1 VGIRRPLLEVA
12 DVVRLH
18 GEDYRR
24 ERRLSAAQR
33 KVLRHIATCRTAA
46 LGGHVDQCDSC
57 GHQRIS
63 YNSCRDRHCP
73 KCQGTQRLQWVN
85 QRLERLV
92 PVPYFH
98 VVFTLPDELN
108 PLILRNKA
116 IGYRILFDA
125 AARTLLQLARDPRHL
140 GADVALTAVLH
151 TWAQNLLF
159 HPHLHCV
166 VSAGGLSA
174 DGRRWIPGN
183 DRFFL
188 PVKVLGKLF
197 RGKFLDVLNRTY
209 LDRRLD
215 LAGST
220 AALSDPLR
228 WAALRN
234 QLYHKD
240 WVVYAKPPFAGAE
253 QLFRYLGHYTHRVAI
268 SNHRL
273 LKLQDGKV
281 TFSVRDNN
289 AAGKKKRMTLST
301 DEFLRRFL
309 LHVLPH
315 RFVRIRHYGLCAG
328 RNVHTKLGTA
338 RQLLEHQ
345 KGRSGPLKSQKRTW
359 SDLLRE
365 CTGVDV
371 MACPLCGEQLVRRQT
386 VLPDPRV
393 LPAWYRARASPIGA
407 EAVA

>member
-1 VGIRRPLLEVA
+1 VGARRPLLEVA
-12 DVVRLH
+12 DVVRLY

-24 ERRLSAAQR
+24 EHRLSAAQR

-125 AARTLLQLARDPRHL
+125 AARTLLQLARNPRHL

-197 RGKFLDVLNRTY
+197 RGKFLDVLNRAY

-240 WVVYAKPPFAGAE
+240 WVIYAKPPFAGTE

-273 LKLQDGKV
+273 LELQDGNV

-289 AAGKKKRMTLST
+289 AGGKKKRMTLNA
-301 DEFLRRFL
+301 DEFLL
-309 LHVLPH
+309 
-315 RFVRIRHYGLCAG
+315 
-328 RNVHTKLGTA
+328 
-338 RQLLEHQ
+338 
-345 KGRSGPLKSQKRTW
+345 SGPSWAQHANCSSTRR
-359 SDLLRE
+359 DNRAPRHLRRRPGPISFE
-365 CTGVDV
+365 SVPVSMSWPARCVGSNSSVDRLCYPIRV
-371 MACPLCGEQLVRRQT
+371 YLLCGTEPGHRPSVQGPWHDNETQLAMCRR
-386 VLPDPRV
+386 
-393 LPAWYRARASPIGA
+393 
-407 EAVA
+407 